1 MTIAQ
6 ALQQFYKENN
16 FAEDGGLSEDTFE
29 LKFRLFSIK
38 LPNSKFRK
46 DVIHIHDIQHVL
58 YNCDTTW
65 KGESF
70 IAGWEIATGFWKYF
84 PIGFMSLWA
93 MGFSFLNYP
102 KEVFKGYKSGLQC
115 KGIMDLKMPKK
126 ELLNIPVDE
135 LRKIISKNKPIKMNV
150 FQWVVFI
157 LWILLSEI
165 IFLFPLLM
173 LTILILSFY

>member
-6 ALQQFYKENN
+6 ALQEFYKENN

-29 LKFRLFSIK
+29 LKFRLFTIK
-38 LPNSKFRK
+38 LPNSQFRK

-93 MGFSFLNYP
+93 MGFSLLNYP
-102 KEVFKGYKSGLQC
+102 MEVYKGYKAGLKC
-115 KGIMDLKMPKK
+115 NGIMDLKMTKA
-126 ELLNIPVDE
+126 ELLNLSVEKLKE
-135 LRKIISKNKPIKMNV
+135 LINKKKPIKMNL

-157 LWILLSEI
+157 FWILLSEM
-165 IFLFPLLM
+165 IFLFPVSLIP
-173 LTILILSFY
+173 ILYLIF